1 MRNLDSACRSPWV
14 VGVLML
20 VVIQL
25 SSNTGK
31 AQGAAGNAQTTVSG
45 QANQALFDAIRS
57 GSSDNLKKALANGGG
72 VNDSLMGYSPL
83 MAAALNGTAD
93 QMKILIDH
101 GANVNWLGGDG
112 VTALWLA
119 IPDMEKTRLLLDHGA
134 DAQHKIK
141 GNGILVKLA
150 AMPGTITLF
159 QLLMAKG
166 VDPKTNAVGNFI
178 LFNAASSGDTA
189 LVGLLLRAGLP
200 VNDTTA
206 FGEVPLNAAIF
217 RTFATVKMLVDHG
230 ANVNFQNLKEQTFPQ
245 LTGLTPLMNAALSN
259 DKRSVLYLLDHG
271 ADPNLR
277 NKTGYTALM
286 LWEQSDGDDAD
297 VTQALIDHGARV
309 SDKTPDGTDALYYA
323 MEKGNT
329 PTVAL
334 LKKYKNQ

>member
-1 MRNLDSACRSPWV
+1 MRNLPSACRSPWV

-20 VVIQL
+20 VAIQL
-25 SSNTGK
+25 SPNTGK
-31 AQGAAGNAQTTVSG
+31 AQTAVS
-45 QANQALFDAIRS
+45 NQALFDAIRS
-57 GSSDNLKKALANGGG
+57 GSSDNLKKALADGAGS
-72 VNDSLMGYSPL
+72 NDSLMGYSAL
-83 MAAALNGTAD
+83 MVATLNGTAD

-101 GANVNWLGGDG
+101 GANVNWPGADS

-119 IPDMEKTRLLLDHGA
+119 IPDMEKTQLLLDHGA
-134 DAQHKIK
+134 DPQHKIK

-150 AMPGTITLF
+150 AIPGTTALF

-166 VDPKTNAVGNFI
+166 VDPKTNALGNFI
-178 LFNAASSGDTA
+178 LYNAASSGDTA
-189 LVGLLLRAGLP
+189 LVGLLLRTGLK

-206 FGEVPLNAAIF
+206 FGEVPLNASIF
-217 RTFATVKMLVDHG
+217 RTFATIKMLVDNG
-230 ANVNFQNLKEQTFPQ
+230 ANVNFQNLKEHAFPQ

-277 NKTGYTALM
+277 NKSGFTALM
-286 LWEQSDGDDAD
+286 LWEQSDGSDAD
-297 VTQALIDHGARV
+297 VTQALIDHGAKV
-309 SDKTPDGTDALYYA
+309 TDKAPDGTDALYYA

>member
-1 MRNLDSACRSPWV
+1 V
-14 VGVLML
+14 
-20 VVIQL
+20 
-25 SSNTGK
+25 SN
-31 AQGAAGNAQTTVSG
+31 N
-45 QANQALFDAIRS
+45 ALFDAIRS
-57 GSSDNLKKALANGGG
+57 GSSDNLKKALADGAG

-83 MAAALNGTAD
+83 MLATLNGTTD

-101 GANVNWLGGDG
+101 GANVNWPGADS

-119 IPDMEKTRLLLDHGA
+119 IPDMEKTQLLLDHGA
-134 DAQHKIK
+134 DPQHKIK

-150 AMPGTITLF
+150 AIPGTITLF
-159 QLLMAKG
+159 QLLIARG
-166 VDPKTNAVGNFI
+166 VDPKTNAVGNFT
-178 LFNAASSGDTA
+178 LYNAASSGDTA
-189 LVGLLLRAGLP
+189 LVGLLLRAGLQ

-206 FGEVPLNAAIF
+206 FGEVPVNAALNF
-217 RTFATVKMLVDHG
+217 KTFATLKMLVDNG
-230 ANVNFQNLKEQTFPQ
+230 ADVNFQNLKEPIFPQ
-245 LTGLTPLMNAALSN
+245 LIGFTPLMNSALSN

-277 NKTGYTALM
+277 NKTGFTALM
-286 LWEQSDGDDAD
+286 LWEQSDGGDAE

-309 SDKTPDGTDALYYA
+309 SDEAPDGTDALYYA